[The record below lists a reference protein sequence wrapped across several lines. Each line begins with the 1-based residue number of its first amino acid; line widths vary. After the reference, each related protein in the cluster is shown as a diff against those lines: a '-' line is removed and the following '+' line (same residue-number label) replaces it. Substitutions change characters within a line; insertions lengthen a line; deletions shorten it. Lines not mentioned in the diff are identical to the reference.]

1 MTPLGRAAEG
11 VRGAWNLVSRAP
23 PTTPIAP
30 TLGEVTF
37 DAMSFSPEDA
47 LSRLSTGAF
56 LVARDVLRDPN
67 FEGTVVLLCAHET
80 DGDYGLVLNR
90 ASNMPLDEVFESLP
104 PELRRPRTIHIGG
117 PVEQDKIQILDWS
130 GDGAPECQTIVPGI
144 TMGGHWNFQWED
156 EPFLEEEGTGKRFH
170 QADPT
175 TYRIFLG
182 YSGWSQGQLT
192 SEIEL
197 GAWEV
202 FHADI
207 VETICLGPD
216 RIPKGEDEFA
226 AWALEH
232 PAIRR
237 GGLE

>member
-1 MTPLGRAAEG
+1 MTF
-11 VRGAWNLVSRAP
+11 
-23 PTTPIAP
+23 T
-30 TLGEVTF
+30 
-37 DAMSFSPEDA
+37 PEDA

-67 FEGTVVLLCAHET
+67 FEGTVVLLCAHES

-104 PELRRPRTIHIGG
+104 PELRGPRLVHIGG

-130 GDGAPECQTIVPGI
+130 GEGAPESQLVVPGL
-144 TMGGHWNFQWED
+144 TMGGHWNFQWEE
-156 EPFLEEEGTGKRFH
+156 EPFLAEEDGQTGKRFH
-170 QADPT
+170 QADLND
-175 TYRIFLG
+175 YRIFLG

-197 GAWEV
+197 GAWQV

-207 VETICLGPD
+207 VETIKLGPD
-216 RIPKGEDEFA
+216 RIPKGEDDFA
-226 AWALEH
+226 AWAVAH
-232 PAIRR
+232 PPRVRNI
-237 GGLE
+237 LP

>member
-1 MTPLGRAAEG
+1 MT
-11 VRGAWNLVSRAP
+11 
-23 PTTPIAP
+23 
-30 TLGEVTF
+30 F
-37 DAMSFSPEDA
+37 QPEDA

-67 FEGTVVLLCAHET
+67 FEGTVVLLCAHES

-104 PELRRPRTIHIGG
+104 PEMRGPRVVHIGG

-130 GDGAPECQTIVPGI
+130 GDAAPESQTVVPGL
-144 TMGGHWNFQWED
+144 TMGGHWNFQWQED
-156 EPFLEEEGTGKRFH
+156 PFPEEGEPGSGKRFH
-170 QADPT
+170 QADPSE
-175 TYRIFLG
+175 YRIFLG

-197 GAWEV
+197 GAWQV

-207 VETICLGPD
+207 VETLKLGPD

-226 AWALEH
+226 TWAEQH
-232 PAIRR
+232 PPRLPR
-237 GGLE
+237 GIA